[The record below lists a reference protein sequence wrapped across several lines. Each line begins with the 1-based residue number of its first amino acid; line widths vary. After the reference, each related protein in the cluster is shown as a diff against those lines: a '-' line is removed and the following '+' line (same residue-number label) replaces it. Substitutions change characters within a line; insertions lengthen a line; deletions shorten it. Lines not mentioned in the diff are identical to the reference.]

1 MRCSKPRNLICPDFV
16 LGNIKV
22 HVCTPGIRLFGNGLI
37 GHFKSYTISPQKAPF
52 VNAETAKKALPV
64 TALDKQEVPFITDVR
79 TVAEHREGIGIF
91 DCFGTLLEVYEIN
104 LDFLPPSDRQ
114 ALKKGIP
121 FDSEGEMRNFLESL
135 DS

>member
-1 MRCSKPRNLICPDFV
+1 MNTKRNRVAKLAAELLPFV
-16 LGNIKV
+16 LSAV
-22 HVCTPGIRLFGNGLI
+22 FLFLSAFLI

-52 VNAETAKKALPV
+52 VNAETAKNALPV
-64 TALDKQEVPFITDVR
+64 TALDKQEVPFIADVR